1 MSDVCNVALL
11 GQKFMGRA
19 HSNAYL
25 KASRFFNLPKTP
37 VMHTIV
43 GLDLISLAPF
53 ADRWGWK
60 KYNTN
65 WKEVIKDSEIQL
77 VDGGSI

>member
-1 MSDVCNVALL
+1 MSDTCNIALI
-11 GQKFMGRA
+11 GQKFMGRV

-25 KASRFFNLPKTP
+25 KAERFFNVPIRP

-60 KYNTN
+60 NYSTA
-65 WKEVIKDSEIQL
+65 WKDA
-77 VDGGSI
+77 SIAARVWKQQ

>member
-1 MSDVCNVALL
+1 MSDKCNIALL

-25 KASRFFNLPKTP
+25 KAARFFNLPLRP

-43 GLDLISLAPF
+43 GRDLIALAPF

-60 KYNTN
+60 K
-65 WKEVIKDSEIQL
+65 L
-77 VDGGSI
+77 